1 MPTAARP
8 LMKITPDRVIS
19 VPLSDEDWQKFV
31 ATEPHPV
38 EWLRQ
43 QIAQSIARARNADR
57 QVHATA

>member
-1 MPTAARP
+1 
-8 LMKITPDRVIS
+8 MKITPDRVIS